1 MRTSSKV
8 GYETIIRAIQQDEQA
23 LLEILLQ
30 YRQEIQMLSMRE
42 IVDDTGRRYQC
53 PDEDMM
59 LRLQVKLLLS
69 IPKFKILSEDACV

>member
-30 YRQEIQMLSMRE
+30 YQGRRYRCYRCRE
-42 IVDDTGRRYQC
+42 IVDDTAGGINARMR
-53 PDEDMM
+53 
-59 LRLQVKLLLS
+59 
-69 IPKFKILSEDACV
+69 I